1 MSSELIRNL
10 MGSFA
15 EQEEPAPLQL
25 FLNWWAENPE
35 ADPRDWD
42 RVAGAVD
49 AEVEASYQSLQRVLE
64 GLADPSPFAE
74 GLAVL
79 GEMRRQS
86 GWPQSERNHEDW
98 MSWSGTLEREA
109 ATWAGWSEQS
119 LCPACGAINSMYW
132 SECRECGQALA
143 VDEPV
148 GDWKEVAPSGPLPP
162 DLQRLL
168 QLIADWRATGQESA
182 VVEHLSGMRSRY
194 QAAARQLRSLPEVME
209 EFEQAGLV
217 VSDMA
222 ALPLHWDQLDR
233 GYRLLCGH
241 LAEANRLI
249 AGLKS

>member
-15 EQEEPAPLQL
+15 EEEEPAPLQM
-25 FLNWWAENPE
+25 FLQWWSENPE
-35 ADPRDWD
+35 AAPEDWE

-49 AEVEASYQSLQRVLE
+49 AEVEVSHQTLQQLLREVPDASPFRE
-64 GLADPSPFAE
+64 GLTALE
-74 GLAVL
+74 
-79 GEMRRQS
+79 EMRAQR
-86 GWPQSERNHEDW
+86 GWPQTERQHGDW
-98 MSWSGTLEREA
+98 ANWARTLEQEA

-119 LCPACGAINSMYW
+119 LCPACGAVNSMDW
-132 SECRECGQALA
+132 SSCRECGQALT

-148 GDWKEVAPSGPLPP
+148 GDWKEVAPGGPLPP
-162 DLQRLL
+162 DVQRLL
-168 QLIADWRATGQESA
+168 QLIAGWRANGQESA
-182 VVEHLSGMRSRY
+182 VVEHLGGMRARY
-194 QAAARQLRSLPEVME
+194 QAATRQLRGMPELLE
-209 EFEQAGLV
+209 QFEQAGQV
-217 VSDMA
+217 VTDMA